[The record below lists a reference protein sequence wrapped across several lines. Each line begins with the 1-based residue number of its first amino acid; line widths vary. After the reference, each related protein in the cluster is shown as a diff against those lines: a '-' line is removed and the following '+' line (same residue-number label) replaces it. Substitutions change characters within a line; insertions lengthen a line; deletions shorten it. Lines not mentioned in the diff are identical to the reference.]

1 MRKAIY
7 AGTFDPVT
15 NGHLDVIKRAC
26 NIFDTVV
33 VTIANN
39 PNKKTL
45 FSVEERIRLIRENIS
60 PGDSVEFTSF
70 EGLVVDFAKKIGAVA
85 LIRGLRAV
93 SDFDFEFQM
102 TQMNRRLDSELE
114 TIFLMPTQRYFFTSS
129 GLVKEVARYTD
140 NLAELAPPNV
150 IKALKKHYGR
160 D

>member
-26 NIFDTVV
+26 HIFDKIV

-39 PNKKTL
+39 PHKKTL
-45 FSVEERIRLIRENIS
+45 FSLEERMKLIQENLS
-60 PGDSVEFTSF
+60 PDDPIELASF
-70 EGLVVDFAKKIGAVA
+70 DGLVVDFAKKIGAIA

-102 TQMNRRLDSELE
+102 TQMNRRLDSDIE
-114 TIFLMPTQRYFFTSS
+114 TIFLMPTQKYFFTSS
-129 GLVKEVARYTD
+129 GLVKEVSRYTD
-140 NLAELAPPNV
+140 KANDLTPPNV
-150 IKALKKHYGR
+150 TKALKKHFGR